1 MKLILGTLLM
11 LIAMVVLTYMNMWQ
25 TKNIDTQ
32 GKILNGELLR
42 FLVWY
47 GIVIFFFANPII
59 VLSFRYIFSFYG
71 KLMIPQLAYLA
82 TTIISPLIVVCLI
95 FHETPTKGIIAGTFF
110 AIISVL
116 CVLFWK

>member
-1 MKLILGTLLM
+1 MLGTLLILM
-11 LIAMVVLTYMNMWQ
+11 AIVVLTYMNMWQ

-47 GIVIFFFANPII
+47 GLIIFFFVNPII

-82 TTIISPLIVVCLI
+82 TTIISPLIIAWLI
-95 FHETPTKGIIAGTFF
+95 FHEIPSKGVIAGTFF
-110 AIISVL
+110 AVISIL
-116 CVLFWK
+116 CVVFWK